1 MQLDETP
8 RKASAV
14 KQRPASALKKSAAK
28 KMVPDIDSETPPSSD
43 HVLKSPIAGHTRSA
57 LKSKSK
63 QGLTPLKTAKA
74 VGKVDFPDLEVE
86 VKSSK
91 KREVIVEELEEQVE
105 EKQEEPPSK
114 AMKSDEVSDSN
125 KEDPQRCQPQ
135 IDVSVQRLRHLGYL
149 PKPILAIEAT
159 PTHSDACDYV
169 AVARE
174 NGHVELKSPDEKW
187 RTLAVVP
194 GMPSRTVDVM
204 TWVCGN
210 CDEGRSATTSTTTFS
225 STFHQTHSMIHA
237 KRRLIGASRDGT
249 IFLVDFQHG
258 RHTAVTGSGGGAVF
272 ALVTLCDRKTCADG
286 TCAHLVAAGC
296 EDGSVRLF
304 KLNNRL
310 SNETTLDLAA
320 TIPCSG
326 AAVLSLAWRRSEAG
340 SHGMGGT
347 VLYAGVAD
355 GTIRRFDCASAL
367 ARARK
372 SGSSTDFGAQH
383 HSWKSTLRMTV
394 ESYGR
399 RTPTRVWALVAL
411 ADGTV
416 VSGDSLGHVQFW
428 DGMTGT
434 MLQTFDQNDNK
445 ADVLALAVSENEST
459 VYASGVDSRVIS
471 IERPAVLPNSKFLDG
486 PLKWILTHARRP
498 HTHDVKALAICRL
511 RDRKASLVPDK
522 DQHEIL
528 CSGGIDTKICTYL
541 VCEFKRIRPKSWYP
555 WPTVSPISVA
565 KEARIIC
572 MLREDTIDLHR
583 LGPQQHPKGC
593 RVLLPEHETLLG
605 SMEIKSPHNLVC
617 ADVSPDGELLAVSDG
632 ASLMMFELQYF
643 EEGSSA
649 GFVPQKIELNA
660 ELRSPCLTLKF
671 ASNETL
677 ICATSDGPIRV
688 LKIASNESEKEDSE
702 DCDKVDV
709 SETHVFDERMT
720 DNANPIQSICVR
732 GDGRWFSV
740 ARGGVGNGCVD
751 IFTLPLDDEGSY
763 SYWWSLPA
771 LEAPISTVKFLES
784 EQTEI
789 VAACSNFSFY
799 IFDINAKRL
808 SEWSEKEGFPLT
820 PKLPYEL
827 THQNDAALR
836 CATNPA
842 TPRKFLLVS

>member
-1 MQLDETP
+1 M
-8 RKASAV
+8 
-14 KQRPASALKKSAAK
+14 
-28 KMVPDIDSETPPSSD
+28 DIVTPPSAA
-43 HVLKSPIAGHTRSA
+43 HLLKSPIAGHTRSA
-57 LKSKSK
+57 LKSKSM
-63 QGLTPLKTAKA
+63 QGLTPLETAKT

-91 KREVIVEELEEQVE
+91 KQKVIVEEVEEQE
-105 EKQEEPPSK
+105 EEEQEEPPPEAK
-114 AMKSDEVSDSN
+114 EMEMDEPSDSN
-125 KEDPQRCQPQ
+125 KDEPPRFPPQ
-135 IDVSVQRLRHLGYL
+135 IDVSVQRLRHLGYV
-149 PKPILAIEAT
+149 PKPILAMEAT

-210 CDEGRSATTSTTTFS
+210 CDEDTATTSTTTFS

-237 KRRLIGASRDGT
+237 KRTLIGASRDGT
-249 IFLVDFQHG
+249 LFVVDFQHG
-258 RHTAVTGSGGGAVF
+258 RHTAVAGSGGGGVF
-272 ALVTLCDRKTCADG
+272 SLVTLCGRKTCADG

-304 KLNNRL
+304 KLNNGP
-310 SNETTLDLAA
+310 SNDTTLDLVA

-326 AAVLSLAWRRSEAG
+326 SAILSLAWRRLEAG
-340 SHGMGGT
+340 SQGMGGT

-367 ARARK
+367 AKARATHTT
-372 SGSSTDFGAQH
+372 GSSMDLEGAQH

-445 ADVLALAVSENEST
+445 ADVLDLAVSENEST
-459 VYASGVDSRVIS
+459 VYASGVDSRVVS

-511 RDRKASLVPDK
+511 RDRKASLAPDK

-541 VCEFKRIRPKSWYP
+541 VREFKRIRPKSWYP
-555 WPTVSPISVA
+555 WPTVSPITVA

-572 MLREDTIDLHR
+572 MLREDIIELHR
-583 LGPQQHPKGC
+583 LEPQHHPKGR
-593 RVLLPEHETLLG
+593 RVLLPEQETLLG
-605 SMEIKSPHNLVC
+605 SMEIKSRHNLVC
-617 ADVSPDGELLAVSDG
+617 ADISPDGELLAVSDG
-632 ASLMMFELQYF
+632 ASLMMFELQHF
-643 EEGSSA
+643 EEGGSA
-649 GFVPQKIELNA
+649 GFVPQKIELDV

-671 ASNETL
+671 ASNEQL

-688 LKIASNESEKEDSE
+688 LKIGSNESEEVDS
-702 DCDKVDV
+702 DKVNV
-709 SETHVFDERMT
+709 SEAHVFDEHMT
-720 DNANPIQSICVR
+720 DNANPIHSICVR

-740 ARGGVGNGCVD
+740 ARGGVGNGCVN
-751 IFTLPLDDEGSY
+751 IFTLPSGDEGSY

-771 LEAPISTVKFLES
+771 LEAPISSVKFLES
-784 EQTEI
+784 EQPEI

-799 IFDINAKRL
+799 VFDVNAKRL
-808 SEWSEKEGFPLT
+808 GEWSENEGFPLT

-842 TPRKFLLVS
+842 TPQKFMLVS